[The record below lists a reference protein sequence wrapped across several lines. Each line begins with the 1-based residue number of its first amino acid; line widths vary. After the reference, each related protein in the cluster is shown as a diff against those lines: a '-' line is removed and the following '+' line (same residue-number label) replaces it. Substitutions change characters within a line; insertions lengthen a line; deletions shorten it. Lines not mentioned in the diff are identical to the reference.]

1 METYEN
7 LQRLAT
13 ESKNRLNNW
22 QSDLFRSAEDLNKML
37 IEKLNSPKDIIK
49 LNDKSFARIA
59 LAKPFYDIQENGNLS
74 KVMLTERNYREFI
87 KYNIFTF
94 SILFSVSTSEL
105 NRTVSTFKLILGVRY
120 SEDNIQYSI
129 YNHESQ
135 QEGDWMVIDD
145 IFSKIIETLLS
156 DLNINPYHGYKK
168 SHFGF

>member
-1 METYEN
+1 METYAN
-7 LQRLAT
+7 LQKLAT
-13 ESKNRLNNW
+13 ESSNRLNNW
-22 QSDLFRSAEDLNKML
+22 QFDLFKSAGNLNKML
-37 IEKLNSPKDIIK
+37 IEKLDSPRDIIK

-74 KVMLTERNYREFI
+74 KVLLTEHNYREFI
-87 KYNIFTF
+87 KYNILTF
-94 SILFSVSTSEL
+94 SILFSFSTSES

-120 SEDNIQYSI
+120 SEDNVQYSM
-129 YNHESQ
+129 YDYESQ